1 MKITNELLAAYA
13 EGKVSQEEREAVRQ
27 YLVNHPEKLRT
38 VMIMMDEYF
47 DMNIDD
53 DAEEVPQNNI
63 LALHDN
69 EEQPYGLLMAAFAPM
84 AAIAQNPIVKKR
96 LKTIPKEKKEDNDDF
111 LTRLNGLYDEIL
123 NH

>member
-13 EGKVSQEEREAVRQ
+13 EGKVSQEERVAVRQ
-27 YLVNHPEKLRT
+27 YLVEHPEKLRT

-53 DAEEVPQNNI
+53 NAEEVPQSNI
-63 LALHDN
+63 LVLHDN
-69 EEQPYGLLMAAFAPM
+69 EEQSYGLPMAAFAP
-84 AAIAQNPIVKKR
+84 NPMEKKR
-96 LKTIPKEKKEDNDDF
+96 LKTIPNGVKKEDNDDF

>member
-27 YLVNHPEKLRT
+27 YLVEHPEKLRI
-38 VMIMMDEYF
+38 VAIMMDEYF

-69 EEQPYGLLMAAFAPM
+69 EEQSYGLPMAAFAP
-84 AAIAQNPIVKKR
+84 NPMNKKR
-96 LKTIPKEKKEDNDDF
+96 LKTTPKEKQEDNDDF